1 MSLVYLPENAWSL
14 RYGASIWH
22 TSAALYTNELCFLPG
37 PDYFTVAIIKY
48 RVHEDQYAL
57 YELQIQNGRRNW
69 TVSRRFSEFDS
80 LQASV
85 HFKAGNRLPELPP
98 KTYCCHDLNPD
109 FLNKRKELLQMFL
122 HNMLQIPGVADDDHV
137 RKFLGLKLS
146 TELYV

>member
-14 RYGASIWH
+14 RYG
-22 TSAALYTNELCFLPG
+22 

-48 RVHEDQYAL
+48 LVKEDQYAL

-69 TVSRRFSEFDS
+69 KVLRRFSEFDG

-85 HFKAGNRLPELPP
+85 RFKAGQHLPELPP
-98 KTYCCHDLNPD
+98 KTYCCRDLNPD
-109 FLNKRKELLQMFL
+109 FLARRKDLLQLYL
-122 HNMLQIPGVADDDHV
+122 HNMLQIPGIADDDKV
-137 RKFLGLKLS
+137 REFLGLKLS